1 MHPVITPR
9 KNSVRLGW
17 AAVFAVLIGCQSG
30 TYQARSLPAKFR
42 AGPQT
47 PTQDINLS
55 VAASPGAS
63 SDLLAVGDLL
73 SITVATGREDEVINP
88 VAARIADDGTVEV
101 PVIGSVPVAGLDT
114 FDASEN
120 ITSLGIQ
127 RGMFRHPLVTIEV
140 KEKAVNQITVLGAVK
155 EPGTHELPRGSSDLV
170 SALAAAGGL
179 DEKAGTVVEIIRQ
192 PTFGSLAG
200 STDHDGSRGEVQL
213 AGYRPSAQGTEGKAK
228 STNGWRGGQT
238 IEIDLANLSANPNV
252 DFRLNDRDV
261 VQIAPRK
268 VEVVH
273 VAGLVHKPGQFELP
287 LDQDIFLLDAIAL
300 AGGRS
305 SPVADKIFVIR
316 QIENQPEP
324 LVIEASL
331 SEAKL
336 NGAENLK
343 LVAGDSISL
352 EQTPSTVALEA
363 FTKFF
368 RLTFGVASGTVF

>member
-1 MHPVITPR
+1 MQPVITAR
-9 KNSVRLGW
+9 TNHLRLAW
-17 AAVFAVLIGCQSG
+17 SIALVLLSGCQSG
-30 TYQARSLPAKFR
+30 TYQARSLPVKFR

-55 VAASPGAS
+55 VATSPGAS

-73 SITVATGREDEVINP
+73 SVTVATGREDEEINP
-88 VAARIADDGTVEV
+88 VAVRIADDGTVDV
-101 PVIGSVPVAGLDT
+101 PVIGPVPVAGLDT
-114 FDASEN
+114 FNASEN

-127 RGMFRHPLVTIEV
+127 RGMFRHPLVTVEV
-140 KEKAVNQITVLGAVK
+140 KEKAVNLITVLGAVR

-192 PTFGSLAG
+192 PTFGAVAESPIPADLQGDLQLVAYQ
-200 STDHDGSRGEVQL
+200 SQLQNTRGND
-213 AGYRPSAQGTEGKAK
+213 R
-228 STNGWRGGQT
+228 STNGWRAGQT
-238 IEIDLANLSANPNV
+238 IEIDLANLRANPNV
-252 DFRLNDRDV
+252 DFRLKDRDV

-268 VEVVH
+268 LEVIH

-316 QIENQPEP
+316 QMENHEEP

-343 LVAGDSISL
+343 LIAGDSISL